1 MNPHHRS
8 RLRVARIVGLL
19 TVAVVLTVATGWF
32 VVYGLILVVS
42 SPATDN
48 PIAAVIRE
56 TPDYLVLAALL
67 LTGLVRVLVDL
78 AGLVRGTRTSR

>member
-1 MNPHHRS
+1 MSTHHRS
-8 RLRVARIVGLL
+8 RLRVARIVGFL

-48 PIAAVIRE
+48 PIAVVIRE
-56 TPDYLVLAALL
+56 TPSYLVLAAAL
-67 LTGLVRVLVDL
+67 L
-78 AGLVRGTRTSR
+78 AGLVATVVDLVKLARRTRS

>member
-48 PIAAVIRE
+48 PIAVVIRE
-56 TPDYLVLAALL
+56 TPSYLVLAA
-67 LTGLVRVLVDL
+67 VLL
-78 AGLVRGTRTSR
+78 AGLVATVVDLVKLARRTRS

>member
-1 MNPHHRS
+1 MNPHHGS

-48 PIAAVIRE
+48 PIAVVIRE
-56 TPDYLVLAALL
+56 TPSYLVLAA
-67 LTGLVRVLVDL
+67 VLL
-78 AGLVRGTRTSR
+78 AGLVATVVDLVKLARRTRS

>member
-1 MNPHHRS
+1 MNPHHGS
-8 RLRVARIVGLL
+8 RLRAARIVGLL

-48 PIAAVIRE
+48 PIAVVIRE
-56 TPDYLVLAALL
+56 TPSYLVLAA
-67 LTGLVRVLVDL
+67 VLL
-78 AGLVRGTRTSR
+78 AGLVATVVDLVKLARRTRS

>member
-1 MNPHHRS
+1 MSTHHRS

-48 PIAAVIRE
+48 PIALVIRE
-56 TPDYLVLAALL
+56 TPSYPVLAA
-67 LTGLVRVLVDL
+67 VLL
-78 AGLVRGTRTSR
+78 AGLVATVVDLVKLARRTRS

>member
-1 MNPHHRS
+1 MSTHHRS

-48 PIAAVIRE
+48 PIAVVIRE
-56 TPDYLVLAALL
+56 TPSYLVLAA
-67 LTGLVRVLVDL
+67 VLL
-78 AGLVRGTRTSR
+78 AGLAATVVDLVKLARRTRS